1 MAVGFFFF
9 KHKSSLQKSQKC
21 DKLPLFSG
29 IVVFSNIASPRW
41 ISCITGGACAATR
54 FAPARG
60 REPDHTPTAG
70 PGVDARGTPDLGR
83 TCQASP
89 FWRLSPPRAGLLAL
103 DSCSRVVNIC
113 RIQQVCD
120 QLACNRAS
128 AFGTSRGWRASWRA
142 TKAGFGSS

>member
-9 KHKSSLQKSQKC
+9 KQKSSLQKSQKC

-70 PGVDARGTPDLGR
+70 PDAAIQGKPDPEGACPTTSR
-83 TCQASP
+83 P
-89 FWRLSPPRAGLLAL
+89 RLSPTRAGLLAL
-103 DSCSRVVNIC
+103 DSCSRVVDIC
-113 RIQQVCD
+113 RMQEVCD
-120 QLACNRAS
+120 QPACNRAS

-142 TKAGFGSS
+142 TKAGLGSS